1 MFLYRASIRRFTLT
15 YLAAH
20 SYIDHRS
27 KNIRCMTIV
36 LHHTIAWN
44 LHHANSM
51 NWRLERVGTLMNII
65 KVLFTIQKQNKKS
78 TREEKWSL
86 TLACTF
92 TRHRY
97 PH

>member
-51 NWRLERVGTLMNII
+51 NWRLERVGTLI